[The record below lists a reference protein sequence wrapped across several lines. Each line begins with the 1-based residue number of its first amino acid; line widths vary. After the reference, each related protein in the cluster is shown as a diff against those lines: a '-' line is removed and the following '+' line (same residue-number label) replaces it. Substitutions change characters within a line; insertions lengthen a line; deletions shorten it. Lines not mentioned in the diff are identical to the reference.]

1 EELNLKREEPL
12 KIIADI
18 TNLEDQL
25 KISKD
30 EIAILRMEL
39 ESKSSETNLLQGQLK
54 VTQENMAKSELE
66 LVSERT
72 QSRKLGDLV
81 KMYEANETNHEHEHE
96 QEVQKLKSELLDWQA
111 KFSFDIASLSKMNM
125 ELTSKLEDCNSRNK
139 KLENKLRQ
147 YEAEK
152 LNQEELHGTQKIV
165 LQDEIMSLRQELE
178 QRMDDVEATDKKLD
192 MVMLE
197 LVEANVIIDN
207 FKAEICSRDD
217 KISNMQKY

>member
-1 EELNLKREEPL
+1 
-12 KIIADI
+12 
-18 TNLEDQL
+18 
-25 KISKD
+25 
-30 EIAILRMEL
+30 
-39 ESKSSETNLLQGQLK
+39 
-54 VTQENMAKSELE
+54 
-66 LVSERT
+66 
-72 QSRKLGDLV
+72 
-81 KMYEANETNHEHEHE
+81 
-96 QEVQKLKSELLDWQA
+96 
-111 KFSFDIASLSKMNM
+111 MNM

-217 KISNMQKY
+217 KISNMQKYTDDVKTSLKELMMDYI